1 MSRRA
6 MILLILAIIAV
17 HGILLWLVVATGDN
31 EQKIADTRKQIED
44 GNALISEM
52 EDEVDGIEQKNPAP
66 DIQKPDTGS
75 SAARPETGT
84 VQGASAQ
91 PKQTSAQSSSSV
103 QTSASSQT
111 AATAQPKTESVP
123 EKDPLAGLPAVKDK
137 PAPSVPSATYV
148 RKPQKTAVPKL
159 DFTGAAQGDI
169 AGLKGIS
176 LCTAGILVDMDTNK
190 VLWSKNPSKPVP
202 VASLTK
208 IMTIMLAYEIAMDDA
223 SPYTLESLIPVTPE
237 AINTEASK
245 VYFKNGEMFTV
256 RELLVAASVRSAND
270 AAHLLAEHFGGG
282 KADKFIEDMNR
293 RAKEVGMTNTT
304 YFNAHGLPGKTK
316 ALDNQSSC
324 EDVARLCLVFRKY
337 TYLMELAG
345 MRTAPFR
352 EKGSP
357 DYILLQ
363 NHNNLLPGAK
373 TAAPGVNG
381 IKTGFTNRAGFC
393 VAASCER
400 GGRNLLAVVTGFPSA
415 ADRDNF
421 VRVLLDWGYVKIGV
435 AKPKASTT
443 STKSTSTK
451 SSTSSKTTSKSS
463 SSSAKTTSTAKGR

>member
-31 EQKIADTRKQIED
+31 EQKIADTRKQIEEE
-44 GNALISEM
+44 NALLSEM
-52 EDEVDGIEQKNPAP
+52 ENEALSAEQKNPAP
-66 DIQKPDTGS
+66 AVQKPDTET
-75 SAARPETGT
+75 SAAKPETGT
-84 VQGASAQ
+84 AQGASAQ
-91 PKQTSAQSSSSV
+91 PKTTAAQLSTTSQA
-103 QTSASSQT
+103 SASSQ
-111 AATAQPKTESVP
+111 PKTGGTT
-123 EKDPLAGLPAVKDK
+123 EKDPLAGLPAAKEK
-137 PAPSVPSATYV
+137 PAPSIPSTTYV
-148 RKPQKTAVPKL
+148 RKPKKTVVPKL
-159 DFTGAAQGDI
+159 DFAGAARDDI
-169 AGLKGIS
+169 SGLKGIS
-176 LCTAGILVDMDTNK
+176 LSTAGILVDMDTNK
-190 VLWSKNPSKPVP
+190 VLWAKNPSKPVP

-208 IMTIMLAYEIAMDDA
+208 IMTIMLAYEIAMDDS
-223 SPYTLESLIPVTPE
+223 SPYTLQSLIPVTPE

-245 VYFKNGEMFTV
+245 VYFKKGEMFTID
-256 RELLVAASVRSAND
+256 ELLIAASVRSAND
-270 AAHLLAEHFGGG
+270 AAHLLAEHLGGG

-293 RAKEVGMTNTT
+293 RAKEVGMTHTT

-324 EDVARLCLVFRKY
+324 EDVARLCLVFRNY
-337 TYLMELAG
+337 PYLMELAG
-345 MRTAPFR
+345 KRTAPFR

-400 GGRNLLAVVTGFPSA
+400 GGRNLLAVATGFPSA

-421 VRVLLDWGYVKIGV
+421 IRVLLDWGYVKIGV
-435 AKPKASTT
+435 AKPKASSPPAKSTPAKSSTTSKTT
-443 STKSTSTK
+443 STK
-451 SSTSSKTTSKSS
+451 
-463 SSSAKTTSTAKGR
+463 KGS

>member
-17 HGILLWLVVATGDN
+17 HGILLWLVIATGDN
-31 EQKIADTRKQIED
+31 EQQIVETRKQIEEE
-44 GNALISEM
+44 NALHSEA
-52 EDEVDGIEQKNPAP
+52 DSDVQPAEQATPTPSVQKQETGASAG
-66 DIQKPDTGS
+66 KPDTV
-75 SAARPETGT
+75 AQT
-84 VQGASAQ
+84 Q
-91 PKQTSAQSSSSV
+91 PKPASTAQT
-103 QTSASSQT
+103 T
-111 AATAQPKTESVP
+111 AAAQPKTGISSAEN
-123 EKDPLAGLPAVKDK
+123 DLIAGLPAVKDK
-137 PAPSVPSATYV
+137 PAPSVPSTTYV
-148 RKPQKTAVPKL
+148 RKPKTTAIPKL
-159 DFTGAAQGDI
+159 DFTGAAKDDI
-169 AGLKGIS
+169 SGLKGIS
-176 LCTAGILVDMDTNK
+176 LATTGILVDMDTNK
-190 VLWSKNPSKPVP
+190 VLWTKNPSKPVP

-208 IMTIMLAYEIAMDDA
+208 IMTIMLAYEIAMDDD

-245 VYFKNGEMFTV
+245 VYFKKGEMFTV

-293 RAKEVGMTNTT
+293 RAKEIGMTHTT
-304 YFNAHGLPGKTK
+304 YFNAHGLPGKSK
-316 ALDNQSSC
+316 ALDNQSSP
-324 EDVARLCLVFRKY
+324 EDVARLCLVFCRY
-337 TYLMELAG
+337 SYLMELAG
-345 MRTAPFR
+345 LRTAPFR

-393 VAASCER
+393 VAASCQRE
-400 GGRNLLAVVTGFPSA
+400 GRNLLAVVTGFPSA

-435 AKPKASTT
+435 AKPKTT
-443 STKSTSTK
+443 TATKT

-463 SSSAKTTSTAKGR
+463 SSSAKTTSTKKGR